1 VSSTDI
7 AHEPVHTGQA
17 GLNHA
22 QILGSWRNTDAGAS
36 GGLLRLVVTEDGG
49 HLAVRAFGTGRPRPY
64 DWGVVQARGYAA
76 TPTSTM
82 AWAFLAR
89 FDLGVVRTTI
99 AAYTKVG
106 ILVLTTYNDFAEPRG
121 QAPYWTREF
130 FYREEDARPLTA
142 TPCGPLTRERDATPG
157 PLPTGP
163 VDIAP
168 LVATWRS
175 FDLGSARVARLQI
188 AERDGELAVR
198 PHGVWTPRR
207 HDWHEAVG
215 TAYAED
221 VRLTTA
227 VAFVASYA
235 LDHCEVEMVGYVNR
249 RLLTIET
256 GTTFVDGDT
265 HSPYFT
271 REHFYPS

>member
-1 VSSTDI
+1 MSGTDV
-7 AHEPVHTGQA
+7 ARDRVHTRQA
-17 GLNHA
+17 GINHA
-22 QILGSWRNTDAGAS
+22 QLLGSWRNADAGAS
-36 GGLLRLVVTEDGG
+36 GGLLRLVVTDEDGD
-49 HLAVRAFGTGRPRPY
+49 LAVRAFGMGRPQPY

-76 TPTSTM
+76 TPTSTT

-89 FDLGVVRTTI
+89 FDLGGVQTTI

-106 ILVLTTYNDFAEPRG
+106 ILVITTYNDFAEPRG
-121 QAPYWTREF
+121 RAPYWTREF
-130 FYREEDARPLTA
+130 FYCEEDPRPLTA
-142 TPCGPLTRERDATPG
+142 GPCGPLTRERDAARG

-188 AERDGELAVR
+188 AERDGQLAVR

-221 VRLTTA
+221 VWLTSA
-227 VAFVASYA
+227 VAFTACYA

-256 GTTFVDGDT
+256 GTTFVDGDS